1 MTGTKRWFA
10 CWGGPVLVLA
20 IILVG
25 TFLATLVLRELR
37 PCGWLDVALRGD
49 DCLCTEIDLA
59 DSPLEAGELIP

>member
-1 MTGTKRWFA
+1 MRAKHWFER
-10 CWGGPVLVLA
+10 WGGPILVVA
-20 IILVG
+20 IILAG

-49 DCLCTEIDLA
+49 DCLCREIDLA